1 MTQTQQQIKSVLP
14 IKPNEPLKGL
24 PPFFKMI
31 VEGPSKVGKTTFA
44 ASFPD
49 AMLIE
54 CEPGGAAHAACRVFD
69 VSKGKDPLVGINMA
83 LAELPNDPCKT
94 VILDTIDAV
103 ATLKAQDICRRLK
116 IETIADAPKGQRHGV
131 QWEMYANE
139 VTGLIGAFLA
149 LNKNVIVLGHTKPAT
164 YEGEGDKRVMRNPE
178 GLDIYGK
185 AARILYAR
193 VDNIGHLKI
202 ENRGGKLER
211 ILSFRGG
218 MDCTRGSRHPALS
231 DKELILPANGGYAEF
246 VKLFG
251 AEAPAAK

>member
-1 MTQTQQQIKSVLP
+1 MTVQKQEPKKSILP
-14 IKPNEPLKGL
+14 AAVNEPLKGV

-49 AMLIE
+49 ALLIE
-54 CEPGGAAHAACRVFD
+54 CEPGGAAHVSCRVFD
-69 VSKGKDPLVGINMA
+69 VSRGKNPLKGINMA
-83 LAELPNDPCKT
+83 LEELPNDPCKT

-103 ATLKAQDICRRLK
+103 AMLKAQDICDRLD
-116 IETIADAPKGQRHGV
+116 IATIADAPKGQRHGV

-149 LNKNVIVLGHTKPAT
+149 LPKNVIVLGHTKPAT

-202 ENRGGKLER
+202 ENRGGKLKR
-211 ILSFRGG
+211 VLSFRGG
-218 MDCTRGSRHPALS
+218 LDCTRGSRHPALS
-231 DKELILPANGGYAEF
+231 DKEIILPQVGGYSVFES
-246 VKLFG
+246 LFK
-251 AEAPAAK
+251 EAK